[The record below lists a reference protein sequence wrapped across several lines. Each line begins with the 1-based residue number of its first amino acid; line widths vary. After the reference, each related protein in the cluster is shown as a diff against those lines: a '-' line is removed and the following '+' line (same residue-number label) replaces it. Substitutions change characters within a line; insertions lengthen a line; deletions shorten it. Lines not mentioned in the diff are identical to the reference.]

1 MVYYKMGDVFYFDLD
16 KPISER
22 YLALFP
28 KYIPL
33 IR

>member
-1 MVYYKMGDVFYFDLD
+1 MGDVFYFDID

-22 YLALFP
+22 YAALFP